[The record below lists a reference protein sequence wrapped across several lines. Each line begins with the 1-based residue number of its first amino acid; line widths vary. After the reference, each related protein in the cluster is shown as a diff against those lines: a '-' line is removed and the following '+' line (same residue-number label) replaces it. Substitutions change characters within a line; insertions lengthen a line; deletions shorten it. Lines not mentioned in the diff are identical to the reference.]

1 MLEAAKNLDF
11 EVAAK
16 YRDKIAD
23 IKKM

>member
-1 MLEAAKNLDF
+1 AKNLDF